1 MAQRVERIVTTAVAL
16 ETRPPYDFS
25 KERRL
30 NAPTGDGGRGLGV
43 GSALGVIPPS
53 PYDQRRHTGLLG
65 RKLKAARGGQAKPRD
80 FRDHTREPFVPKPLL
95 GGGQNLRLAM
105 CLGIDDAIRMQ
116 THGCESRG
124 EQIATPD
131 APQNRAFVARQD
143 AGNEQRRR
151 GRMLARS
158 PGLHNLVKRVECEP
172 AAGKMAI
179 NGTHSEWKRL
189 ARASTAFKPTNA
201 LA

>member
-1 MAQRVERIVTTAVAL
+1 VGRGSRNT
-16 ETRPPYDFS
+16 
-25 KERRL
+25 
-30 NAPTGDGGRGLGV
+30 PTGYGSRGLGV
-43 GSALGVIPPS
+43 GSALAGIPPS
-53 PYDQRRHTGLLG
+53 TQDECRHARLLG

-80 FRDHTREPFVPKPLL
+80 LGDDARESFVPKPLL

-116 THGCESRG
+116 THGCESRC
-124 EQIATPD
+124 EEIAAPD

-151 GRMLARS
+151 CRMLARN
-158 PGLHNLVKRVECEP
+158 PGLHNLVERVEGEP
-172 AAGKMAI
+172 AAGKMAV

-189 ARASTAFKPTNA
+189 ARASTAFKPPNA

>member
-1 MAQRVERIVTTAVAL
+1 MGRGSRNT
-16 ETRPPYDFS
+16 
-25 KERRL
+25 
-30 NAPTGDGGRGLGV
+30 PTGYGGRGLGV
-43 GSALGVIPPS
+43 GSALAVIPPS
-53 PYDQRRHTGLLG
+53 PQDECRHARLLG
-65 RKLKAARGGQAKPRD
+65 RKLKAARGGQPEPRD
-80 FRDHTREPFVPKPLL
+80 LGDDARESFVPKPLF

-105 CLGIDDAIRMQ
+105 CLGIDDAIGMQ
-116 THGCESRG
+116 AHGCESRG
-124 EQIATPD
+124 EEIAAPD

-158 PGLHNLVKRVECEP
+158 PGLHNLVKRVEGEP
-172 AAGKMAI
+172 AAGKMAV

>member
-1 MAQRVERIVTTAVAL
+1 MGRGSRNT
-16 ETRPPYDFS
+16 
-25 KERRL
+25 
-30 NAPTGDGGRGLGV
+30 PTGYGGRGLGV
-43 GSALGVIPPS
+43 GSALAVIPPS
-53 PYDQRRHTGLLG
+53 PQDECRHAQLLG
-65 RKLKAARGGQAKPRD
+65 RKLKAARGGQAKPRN

-105 CLGIDDAIRMQ
+105 CLGIDDAIGMQ
-116 THGCESRG
+116 AHGCESRG
-124 EQIATPD
+124 EEIAASD
-131 APQNRAFVARQD
+131 APQDRAFVARQD

-158 PGLHNLVKRVECEP
+158 PGLHDLVKRVEGEP
-172 AAGKMAI
+172 AAGKMAV

-189 ARASTAFKPTNA
+189 ASASTAFKPTDA